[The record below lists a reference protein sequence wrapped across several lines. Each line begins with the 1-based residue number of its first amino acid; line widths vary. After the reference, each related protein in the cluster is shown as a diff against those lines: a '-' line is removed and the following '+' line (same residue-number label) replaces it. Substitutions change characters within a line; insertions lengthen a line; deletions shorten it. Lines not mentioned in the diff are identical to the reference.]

1 VAGGLV
7 GWVEPEP
14 EVKVVR
20 DRVLKTSDN
29 RVTVP
34 REMRL
39 WGRMLYRVL
48 RVERRGS
55 LVTIVIRILDED
67 GGVHDSIAVAV
78 NEVAKG
84 GSQ

>member
-1 VAGGLV
+1 V

-20 DRVLKTSDN
+20 DRILKTSDN

-39 WGRMLYRVL
+39 WGRMFYRVL

-55 LVTIVIRILDED
+55 LVTIVIRVLDED
-67 GGVHDSIAVAV
+67 GGVHDSTAVAV
-78 NEVAKG
+78 NEIAKG
-84 GSQ
+84 DSQ

>member
-1 VAGGLV
+1 M
-7 GWVEPEP
+7 EP

-39 WGRMLYRVL
+39 WGRMFYRVL
-48 RVERRGS
+48 KVERRGS
-55 LVTIVIRILDED
+55 LVTIVIKVLDED
-67 GGVHDSIAVAV
+67 GGVRDSTAVVV

-84 GSQ
+84 GSP

>member
-1 VAGGLV
+1 M
-7 GWVEPEP
+7 EPEP
-14 EVKVVR
+14 KVRVVR

-34 REMRL
+34 REMML

-48 RVERRGS
+48 KVERRGS
-55 LVTIVIRILDED
+55 LVTIVIKVLDED
-67 GGVHDSIAVAV
+67 GGVHDSTAVAV

-84 GSQ
+84 GHGE

>member
-1 VAGGLV
+1 M
-7 GWVEPEP
+7 EPEP

-20 DRVLKTSDN
+20 DRILKTSDN
-29 RVTVP
+29 RIAVP

>member
-1 VAGGLV
+1 
-7 GWVEPEP
+7 
-14 EVKVVR
+14 
-20 DRVLKTSDN
+20 
-29 RVTVP
+29 
-34 REMRL
+34 MRL

-55 LVTIVIRILDED
+55 LVTIVIRVLDED
-67 GGVHDSIAVAV
+67 GGVHDSTAVAV

>member
-1 VAGGLV
+1 LV

>member
-1 VAGGLV
+1 MV

>member
-1 VAGGLV
+1 M
-7 GWVEPEP
+7 EPEP

>member
-1 VAGGLV
+1 MV

-14 EVKVVR
+14 ETKVVK

-39 WGRMLYRVL
+39 WGRMFYRVL

-55 LVTIVIRILDED
+55 LVTIVIRVLDED

>member
-1 VAGGLV
+1 
-7 GWVEPEP
+7 VEPEP
-14 EVKVVR
+14 EVKVVK

-39 WGRMLYRVL
+39 WGRMFYRVL

-67 GGVHDSIAVAV
+67 GGVHDSTAVTV

-84 GSQ
+84 GSPGGSP

>member
-1 VAGGLV
+1 M
-7 GWVEPEP
+7 EPEP

-20 DRVLKTSDN
+20 DRILKTSDN
-29 RVTVP
+29 RIAVP

-48 RVERRGS
+48 KVERRGN
-55 LVTIVIRILDED
+55 LVTIVIKVLDED
-67 GGVHDSIAVAV
+67 GGVHDSTAVAV